1 MITQVVSTLVSVGPF
16 CSLAGGK
23 ELEIRLSLQGLFLFG
38 SSFRVFYYFLYIV
51 LPQFPKMT
59 LRFFWNNEFCGS

>member
-23 ELEIRLSLQGLFLFG
+23 ELEIRLNLQGLFLFENQVLEG
-38 SSFRVFYYFLYIV
+38 FITFY
-51 LPQFPKMT
+51 T
-59 LRFFWNNEFCGS
+59 